1 MTIDE
6 PTSARAHEGGAPGK
20 LKVVNQNEG
29 DILREVLMNTVKDIA
44 AAILAL
50 ERSALDPRAIP
61 PAIWRSPLPT
71 WSISTPFWSV
81 ASTAWRR

>member
-6 PTSARAHEGGAPGK
+6 PTSARAHEDGALGK
-20 LKVVNQNEG
+20 LKVMNQNES
-29 DILREVLMNTVKDIA
+29 DILREVSMNTVKDIA

-50 ERSALDPRAIP
+50 ERSALDPREIP